1 MTAQVTALSES
12 IVADRRR
19 PTHLGWPFDS
29 PYETWFSSSAV
40 VNLTEQK
47 LSTTGHWRELWSSPY
62 SRTTA
67 LVAGGVV
74 LYSTNEFLTI
84 SMLPSTVNEI
94 GGERIY
100 AWVTT
105 LYLVGSVVAAATVNA
120 LLHRIGA
127 CISYLAGFS
136 VLAAGSL
143 VCAAAPNMEILL
155 VGRFFQGLAGG
166 LLCGLSF
173 AVINAALPR
182 RLWSRGSALT
192 ASTWG
197 IGALIGPALGGFFAQ
212 FGAWR
217 WAFGLLA
224 MLSTAMAALA
234 PGLPTAD
241 GAGQAADR
249 DSARIPIPSVILLG
263 AAALTVSVA
272 SLPRNTFATAALLIL
287 SALLIGVFLV
297 VDRRMDTA
305 VLPASVYGFGP
316 LKWVYLT
323 LGLLVAATKVDLYVP
338 LFGQRLAHLGPIVAG
353 LLGAALS
360 LGWTISGFGSGSL
373 NRARTIVAVVVAAP
387 LVMAGGLALAGI
399 THVQGATAG
408 IVVVCAVAL
417 LAVGVGIGAAWPHL
431 SAWAMT
437 DVDDPAE
444 GGAAA
449 TAINSVQ
456 LIFGAFGAGLAGV
469 VVNVVEG
476 GGASAARWAFAV
488 FAVMALTACVTAFRA
503 GRRQIAY

>member
-1 MTAQVTALSES
+1 V
-12 IVADRRR
+12 
-19 PTHLGWPFDS
+19 
-29 PYETWFSSSAV
+29 
-40 VNLTEQK
+40 
-47 LSTTGHWRELWSSPY
+47 
-62 SRTTA
+62 
-67 LVAGGVV
+67 VAGGVV

-84 SMLPSTVNEI
+84 SMLPSTINEI

-105 LYLVGSVVAAATVNA
+105 LYLVGSVVAAATVNTA
-120 LLHRIGA
+120 LHRIGA
-127 CISYLAGFS
+127 AVSYLLGFA
-136 VLAAGSL
+136 VLGVGSL
-143 VCAAAPNMEILL
+143 VCAAAPNMEVLL
-155 VGRFFQGLAGG
+155 AGRFLQGLAGG

-173 AVINAALPR
+173 AVINAVLPR
-182 RLWSRGSALT
+182 RLWSRASAMA

-197 IGALIGPALGGFFAQ
+197 VGALLGPALGGFFAQ

-224 MLSTAMAALA
+224 MLSVAMAMLA
-234 PGLPTAD
+234 PGVLSAD
-241 GAGQAADR
+241 SGDQERDR
-249 DSARIPIPSVILLG
+249 ASTRIPVPSVVLLG
-263 AAALTVSVA
+263 ASALAVSVA
-272 SLPRNTFATAALLIL
+272 SLPRNTAATAGLLIL
-287 SALLIGVFLV
+287 GALLVAAFLV
-297 VDRRMDTA
+297 VDRRMPTA

-360 LGWTISGFGSGSL
+360 LGWTISGLGSGSL
-373 NRARTIVAVVVAAP
+373 NKTRTIVGVVTAAP
-387 LVMAGGLALAGI
+387 LVMAIGLAMAGAA
-399 THVQGATAG
+399 HVQGPAAG
-408 IVVVCAVAL
+408 FVIVCAVAL

-431 SAWAMT
+431 SAWAMS

-444 GGAAA
+444 GGTAA

-469 VVNVVEG
+469 VVNIADG
-476 GGASAARWAFAV
+476 GGVAAARWAFAV
-488 FAVMALTACVTAFRA
+488 FALLALSACFTAFRA
-503 GRRQIAY
+503 GRRQVAF

>member
-1 MTAQVTALSES
+1 M
-12 IVADRRR
+12 
-19 PTHLGWPFDS
+19 
-29 PYETWFSSSAV
+29 
-40 VNLTEQK
+40 
-47 LSTTGHWRELWSSPY
+47 
-62 SRTTA
+62 
-67 LVAGGVV
+67 VAGGVV

-84 SMLPSTVNEI
+84 SMLPSTINEI

-105 LYLVGSVVAAATVNA
+105 LYLVGSVVAAATVNTM
-120 LLHRIGA
+120 LHRVGA
-127 CISYLAGFS
+127 AVSYLLGF
-136 VLAAGSL
+136 AALGVGSL
-143 VCAAAPNMEILL
+143 VCAAAPNMEVLL
-155 VGRFFQGLAGG
+155 AGRFLQGLAGG

-173 AVINAALPR
+173 AVINTVLPR
-182 RLWSRGSALT
+182 SLWSRASAMA

-197 IGALIGPALGGFFAQ
+197 VGALLGPALGGFFAQ

-224 MLSTAMAALA
+224 MLSVGMAVLA
-234 PGLPTAD
+234 PGVLSVD
-241 GAGQAADR
+241 SDEQDADR
-249 DSARIPIPSVILLG
+249 ASTRIPVPSVVLLG
-263 AAALTVSVA
+263 AAALAVSVA
-272 SLPRNTFATAALLIL
+272 SLPHNTVATAGLLIVGALLVG
-287 SALLIGVFLV
+287 AFLI
-297 VDRRMDTA
+297 VDRRMPTA

-360 LGWTISGFGSGSL
+360 LGWTIGGLGSGSL
-373 NRARTIVAVVVAAP
+373 NKARAIVGVVIAAP
-387 LVMAGGLALAGI
+387 LVMAIGLALAGVA
-399 THVQGATAG
+399 HVQGATAG
-408 IVVVCAVAL
+408 VIILCALAL

-431 SAWAMT
+431 SAWAMS

-444 GGAAA
+444 GRTAA

-469 VVNVVEG
+469 VVNIADG
-476 GGASAARWAFAV
+476 GGVSAARWAFAV
-488 FAVMALTACVTAFRA
+488 FALLALSACFTAFRA
-503 GRRQIAY
+503 GRRQVAF

>member
-1 MTAQVTALSES
+1 M
-12 IVADRRR
+12 
-19 PTHLGWPFDS
+19 
-29 PYETWFSSSAV
+29 
-40 VNLTEQK
+40 
-47 LSTTGHWRELWSSPY
+47 
-62 SRTTA
+62 
-67 LVAGGVV
+67 VAGGVV

-105 LYLVGSVVAAATVNA
+105 LYLVGSVVAAATVNTM
-120 LLHRIGA
+120 LHRVGA
-127 CISYLAGFS
+127 AVSYLLGF
-136 VLAAGSL
+136 AALGVGSL
-143 VCAAAPNMEILL
+143 VCAAAPNMEVLL
-155 VGRFFQGLAGG
+155 AGRFLQGLAGG

-173 AVINAALPR
+173 AVINTVLPR
-182 RLWSRGSALT
+182 SLWSRASAMA

-197 IGALIGPALGGFFAQ
+197 VGALLGPALGGFFAQ

-224 MLSTAMAALA
+224 MLSVGMAVLA
-234 PGLPTAD
+234 PGVLSVD
-241 GAGQAADR
+241 SDEQDADR
-249 DSARIPIPSVILLG
+249 ASTRIPVPSVVLLG
-263 AAALTVSVA
+263 AAALAVSVA
-272 SLPRNTFATAALLIL
+272 SLPHNTVATAGLLIVGALLVG
-287 SALLIGVFLV
+287 AFLI
-297 VDRRMDTA
+297 VDRRMPTA

-360 LGWTISGFGSGSL
+360 LGWTIGGLGSGSL
-373 NRARTIVAVVVAAP
+373 NKARAIVGVVIAAP
-387 LVMAGGLALAGI
+387 LVMAIGLALAGVA
-399 THVQGATAG
+399 HVQGATAG
-408 IVVVCAVAL
+408 VIILCALAL

-431 SAWAMT
+431 SAWAMS

-444 GGAAA
+444 GRTAA

-469 VVNVVEG
+469 VVNIADG
-476 GGASAARWAFAV
+476 GVSAARWAFAV
-488 FAVMALTACVTAFRA
+488 FALLALSACFTAFRA
-503 GRRQIAY
+503 GRRQVAF

>member
-1 MTAQVTALSES
+1 MWAP
-12 IVADRRR
+12 RHG
-19 PTHLGWPFDS
+19 PTPLLGPFDYS
-29 PYETWFSSSAV
+29 GRTWFSKSAV

-47 LSTTGHWRELWSSPY
+47 QIAAGQWRELWSPPY
-62 SRTTA
+62 LRSSA
-67 LVAGGVV
+67 VIAGGVV

-84 SMLPSTVNEI
+84 SMLPSTINEI

-105 LYLVGSVVAAATVNA
+105 LYLVGSVVAAATVNT

-127 CISYLAGFS
+127 CVSYLMGFA
-136 VLAAGSL
+136 VLGVGSL
-143 VCAAAPNMEILL
+143 VCAAAPTMDILL
-155 VGRFFQGLAGG
+155 VGRFLQGLAGG

-173 AVINAALPR
+173 AVINAMLPR
-182 RLWSRGSALT
+182 SLWSRGSAMV

-197 IGALIGPALGGFFAQ
+197 IGALIGPAMGGLFAQ

-224 MLSTAMAALA
+224 MLSVAMAGLA
-234 PGLPTAD
+234 PGLLTMD
-241 GAGQAADR
+241 GGEPVTDRAA
-249 DSARIPIPSVILLG
+249 AKIPVPSVVLLG

-272 SLPRNTFATAALLIL
+272 SLPHNIAATVSLLIL
-287 SALLIGVFLV
+287 SALLVGVFLI

-360 LGWTISGFGSGSL
+360 LGWTISGLVSGSL
-373 NRARTIVAVVVAAP
+373 NKARSILIVVIVTPVLMAV
-387 LVMAGGLALAGI
+387 GLALAGAA
-399 THVQGATAG
+399 HVQGASAG
-408 IVVVCAVAL
+408 MVILCALAL
-417 LAVGVGIGAAWPHL
+417 LAVGVGVGAASPHL
-431 SAWAMT
+431 SAWAMS

-469 VVNVVEG
+469 VVNLVDDG
-476 GGASAARWAFAV
+476 GVSAAHWAFAV
-488 FAVMALTACVTAFRA
+488 FAVLALTACATAYRA
-503 GRRQIAY
+503 GRRQVAF

>member
-1 MTAQVTALSES
+1 MWAP
-12 IVADRRR
+12 RYG
-19 PTHLGWPFDS
+19 PTHSLGPFDYS
-29 PYETWFSSSAV
+29 GRTWFSKSAV

-47 LSTTGHWRELWSSPY
+47 QIAAGQWRELWSPPY
-62 SRTTA
+62 LRTSA
-67 LVAGGVV
+67 VIAGGVV

-84 SMLPSTVNEI
+84 SMLPSTINEI

-105 LYLVGSVVAAATVNA
+105 LYLVGSVVSAATVNT

-127 CISYLAGFS
+127 CVSYLMGFA
-136 VLAAGSL
+136 VLGVGSL
-143 VCAAAPNMEILL
+143 VCAAAPTMDILL
-155 VGRFFQGLAGG
+155 VGRFLQGLAGG

-173 AVINAALPR
+173 AVINAMLPR
-182 RLWSRGSALT
+182 SLWSRGSAMV

-197 IGALIGPALGGFFAQ
+197 IGALIGPAMGGLFAQ

-224 MLSTAMAALA
+224 MLSVAMAGLA
-234 PGLPTAD
+234 PGLLTMD
-241 GAGQAADR
+241 GGEPVTDRAA
-249 DSARIPIPSVILLG
+249 AKIPVPSVVLLG

-272 SLPRNTFATAALLIL
+272 SLPHNIAATVSLLIL
-287 SALLIGVFLV
+287 SALLVGVFLI

-360 LGWTISGFGSGSL
+360 LGWTISGLVSGSL
-373 NRARTIVAVVVAAP
+373 NKARSILIVVITAPVLMAV
-387 LVMAGGLALAGI
+387 GLALAGAA
-399 THVQGATAG
+399 HVQGASAG
-408 IVVVCAVAL
+408 TVILCALAL
-417 LAVGVGIGAAWPHL
+417 LAVGVGVGAASPHL
-431 SAWAMT
+431 SAWAMS

-469 VVNVVEG
+469 VVNLVDDG
-476 GGASAARWAFAV
+476 GVSAAHWAFAV
-488 FAVMALTACVTAFRA
+488 FAVLALTACATAYRA
-503 GRRQIAY
+503 GRRQVAF

>member
-1 MTAQVTALSES
+1 M
-12 IVADRRR
+12 
-19 PTHLGWPFDS
+19 
-29 PYETWFSSSAV
+29 
-40 VNLTEQK
+40 
-47 LSTTGHWRELWSSPY
+47 
-62 SRTTA
+62 
-67 LVAGGVV
+67 
-74 LYSTNEFLTI
+74 YSTNEFLTI
-84 SMLPSTVNEI
+84 SMLPSTISEI

-105 LYLVGSVVAAATVNA
+105 LYLVGSVVAAATVNT

-127 CISYLAGFS
+127 CVSYLMGFA
-136 VLAAGSL
+136 VLGVGSL

-155 VGRFFQGLAGG
+155 VGRFLQGLAGG

-173 AVINAALPR
+173 AVINAMLPR
-182 RLWSRGSALT
+182 SLWSRGSAMA

-197 IGALIGPALGGFFAQ
+197 IGALIGPAIGGLFAQ

-224 MLSTAMAALA
+224 MLSVAMAGLA
-234 PGLPTAD
+234 PGLLTMD
-241 GAGQAADR
+241 GGEPVTDRAA
-249 DSARIPIPSVILLG
+249 AKIPWPSVVLLG

-272 SLPRNTFATAALLIL
+272 SLPHNIIAIACLLIL
-287 SALLIGVFLV
+287 SALLVGVFLV

-360 LGWTISGFGSGSL
+360 LGWMISGLVSGSL
-373 NRARTIVAVVVAAP
+373 NKTRSILIVVIASP
-387 LVMAGGLALAGI
+387 LVVGGGLALAGF
-399 THVQGATAG
+399 THVQGAKVG
-408 IVVVCAVAL
+408 VIVVCAAAL
-417 LAVGVGIGAAWPHL
+417 LAVGVGVGAASPHL
-431 SAWAMT
+431 SAWAMS

-469 VVNVVEG
+469 VVNLVDDG
-476 GGASAARWAFAV
+476 GVSAAHWAFAV
-488 FAVMALTACVTAFRA
+488 FAILALTACATAYRA
-503 GRRQIAY
+503 GRRQVAF

>member
-1 MTAQVTALSES
+1 M
-12 IVADRRR
+12 
-19 PTHLGWPFDS
+19 
-29 PYETWFSSSAV
+29 
-40 VNLTEQK
+40 
-47 LSTTGHWRELWSSPY
+47 
-62 SRTTA
+62 
-67 LVAGGVV
+67 VAGGVV

-105 LYLVGSVVAAATVNA
+105 LYLVGSVVAAATVNTM
-120 LLHRIGA
+120 LHRVGA
-127 CISYLAGFS
+127 AVSYLLGF
-136 VLAAGSL
+136 AALGVGSL
-143 VCAAAPNMEILL
+143 VCAAAPNMEVLL
-155 VGRFFQGLAGG
+155 AGRFLQGLAGG

-173 AVINAALPR
+173 AVINTVLPR
-182 RLWSRGSALT
+182 SLWSRASAMA

-197 IGALIGPALGGFFAQ
+197 VGALLGPALGGFFAQ

-224 MLSTAMAALA
+224 MLSVGMAVLA
-234 PGLPTAD
+234 PGVLSVD
-241 GAGQAADR
+241 SDEQDADR
-249 DSARIPIPSVILLG
+249 ASTRIPVPSVVLLG
-263 AAALTVSVA
+263 AAALAVSVA
-272 SLPRNTFATAALLIL
+272 SLPHNTVATAGLLIVGG
-287 SALLIGVFLV
+287 LLVGAFLI
-297 VDRRMDTA
+297 VDRRMPTA

-338 LFGQRLAHLGPIVAG
+338 LFGQRLAHLGPFVAG

-360 LGWTISGFGSGSL
+360 LGWTISGLGSGSL
-373 NRARTIVAVVVAAP
+373 NKARAIVGVVIAAP
-387 LVMAGGLALAGI
+387 LVMAIGLALAGVA
-399 THVQGATAG
+399 HVQGATAG
-408 IVVVCAVAL
+408 VIILCALAL

-431 SAWAMT
+431 SAWAMS

-444 GGAAA
+444 GRTAA

-469 VVNVVEG
+469 VVNIADG
-476 GGASAARWAFAV
+476 GVSAARWAFAV
-488 FAVMALTACVTAFRA
+488 FALLALSACFTAFRA
-503 GRRQIAY
+503 GRRQVAF

>member
-1 MTAQVTALSES
+1 M
-12 IVADRRR
+12 
-19 PTHLGWPFDS
+19 
-29 PYETWFSSSAV
+29 
-40 VNLTEQK
+40 
-47 LSTTGHWRELWSSPY
+47 WSSPY

-67 LVAGGVV
+67 VVAGGVV

-84 SMLPSTVNEI
+84 SMLPSTINEI

-120 LLHRIGA
+120 VLHRIGA
-127 CISYLAGFS
+127 CVSYLAGFA

-143 VCAAAPNMEILL
+143 VCAAAPSMDILL

-173 AVINAALPR
+173 AVINAVLPR
-182 RLWSRGSALT
+182 RLWSRGSALV

-197 IGALIGPALGGFFAQ
+197 IGALFGPAVGGLFAQ

-224 MLSTAMAALA
+224 ILSVGMAVLA
-234 PGLPTAD
+234 PGLLTTD
-241 GAGQAADR
+241 GSEQPADR
-249 DSARIPIPSVILLG
+249 DSARIPIPSVVLLG
-263 AAALTVSVA
+263 AAALAVSVA
-272 SLPRNTFATAALLIL
+272 SVPHNALATAGLLVFG
-287 SALLIGVFLV
+287 ALLIGAFLV

-373 NRARTIVAVVVAAP
+373 NRSRTIVTVVIAAP
-387 LVMAGGLALAGI
+387 LVMAGGLAVAGV

-408 IVVVCAVAL
+408 VVVVCAVAL

-431 SAWAMT
+431 SAWAMS

-456 LIFGAFGAGLAGV
+456 LVFGAFGAGLAGV
-469 VVNVVEG
+469 VVNLVDG

-488 FAVMALTACVTAFRA
+488 FALLALTACFTAFRA
-503 GRRQIAY
+503 GRGQVGY